1 MGAVFFFWVMITF
14 RVQPIMEIY
23 PDMKNKRT
31 HTCGDLRPAHL
42 GHTVTL
48 MGWVDRRRDHG
59 SLIFLDLRDRYGI
72 TQVRIDPDSPG
83 YETAKQLR
91 GEYVIAVTGV
101 VEPRPEGMVN
111 ARLATGAVEVAAV
124 EIELLN
130 VARTPPFMI
139 SGESIAN
146 EDLRLKYRY
155 LDLRRPEMQRSML
168 IRHQS
173 YQIVRSYFAGKG
185 FVEIETP
192 ILMRS
197 TPEGARDYLVPSRVW
212 KGRFYA
218 LPQSPQQYKQ
228 LLMVAGYDRYFQ
240 IVRCFRD
247 EDLRADRQPEFTQI
261 DVEMSFVDEEDIFAM
276 VEELMAELFRSTLG
290 IELPMPI
297 QRIPYDEALARYGSD
312 KPDLRFGLE
321 IREISALV
329 ADAEF
334 KVFRETIAAGGVV
347 AGLCAPGCGGYSRKQ
362 IDELT
367 EWVKSMGGAGLV
379 AIKLKEGDWESSLS
393 KFFSEGQRHSIMQAM
408 GATGDDLLLLV
419 ADEREKALL
428 LLGDLRL
435 KIAAQEKLIPENL
448 FKLAWVVDFP
458 LFEYSP
464 DDQRYVARHHPFTS
478 PKPGDEELMLS
489 DPARARARA
498 YDLVLNGM
506 EVAGGSIRIHRSDL
520 QSRMFEALGIG
531 AVEAQEKF
539 GFLLEA
545 FSYGAPPHGGIAFG
559 FDRLVMILAG
569 RQSIREVIAF
579 PKTAS
584 AMSLMDGSP
593 SAVNPAQLQ
602 ELGLLL
608 ERQASEAGPEPGK

>member
-1 MGAVFFFWVMITF
+1 
-14 RVQPIMEIY
+14 MEI
-23 PDMKNKRT
+23 PSVMKNKRT
-31 HTCGDLRPAHL
+31 HTCGDLRPAQL
-42 GHTVTL
+42 GQTVTL

-59 SLIFLDLRDRYGI
+59 SLIFLDLRDRYGV
-72 TQVRIDPDSPG
+72 TQVRIDPDTPC

-91 GEYVIAVTGV
+91 SEYVIAVSGV
-101 VEPRPEGMVN
+101 TEPRPEGMVN
-111 ARLATGAVEVAAV
+111 ARLETGAVEVAAT

-139 SGESIAN
+139 SGEGGAN

-168 IRHQS
+168 IRHRS
-173 YQIVRSYFAGKG
+173 YQIVRNYFSGQG

-192 ILMRS
+192 ILMKS

-261 DVEMSFVDEEDIFAM
+261 DVEMSFVDEEDVFAV
-276 VEELMAELFRSTLG
+276 VEGLMSELFRNTLG
-290 IELPMPI
+290 VELPMPI
-297 QRIPYDEALARYGSD
+297 QRILYDEALARYGSD

-321 IREISALV
+321 ISEISSLV
-329 ADAEF
+329 ADSEF
-334 KVFRETIAAGGVV
+334 KVFRETVAAGGIV

-393 KFFSEGQRHSIMQAM
+393 KFFSESLRRSIMQAM

-435 KIAAQEKLIPENL
+435 KIAAQEKLIPENVY
-448 FKLAWVVDFP
+448 KLAWVVDFP

-464 DDQRYVARHHPFTS
+464 EEQRYVARHHPFTS
-478 PKPGDEELMLS
+478 PRTGEEELMLT
-489 DPARARARA
+489 DPARVRARA

-506 EVAGGSIRIHRSDL
+506 EVAGGSIRIHSSDL
-520 QSRMFEALGIG
+520 QARMFEALGIDAG
-531 AVEAQEKF
+531 EAQEKF

-559 FDRLVMILAG
+559 FDRLVMVLAG

-593 SAVNPAQLQ
+593 SAVHPAQLQ

-608 ERQASEAGPEPGK
+608 ERGAGDADPAPGK

>member
-1 MGAVFFFWVMITF
+1 MESTPVM
-14 RVQPIMEIY
+14 
-23 PDMKNKRT
+23 KKKRT

-72 TQVRIDPDSPG
+72 TQVRIDPDAPC
-83 YETAKQLR
+83 YESAKQLR
-91 GEYVIAVTGV
+91 GEYVIAVSGV

-111 ARLATGAVEVAAV
+111 ARMATGAVEMAAA

-139 SGESIAN
+139 SGEIIAN

-155 LDLRRPEMQRSML
+155 LDLRRPEMQRNML

-173 YQIVRSYFAGKG
+173 YQIVRSYFASKG

-321 IREISALV
+321 IKEISSLV
-329 ADAEF
+329 ADSEF
-334 KVFRETIAAGGVV
+334 KVFRETAAAGGVV
-347 AGLCAPGCGGYSRKQ
+347 AGLCVPGCGGYSRKQ

-367 EWVKSMGGAGLV
+367 EWAKSMGGAGLV

-393 KFFSEGQRHSIMQAM
+393 KYFSDAQRHSIMQAM

-435 KIAAQEKLIPENL
+435 KVAAQEKLIPENL
-448 FKLAWVVDFP
+448 YKLAWVVDFP

-464 DDQRYVARHHPFTS
+464 EDQRYVARHHPFTS

-489 DPARARARA
+489 DPARTRARA

-506 EVAGGSIRIHRSDL
+506 EVAGGSIRIHRNDL
-520 QSRMFEALGIG
+520 QARMFEALGID

-569 RQSIREVIAF
+569 RQSIRDVIAF

-593 SAVNPAQLQ
+593 AAVSPAQLK

-608 ERQASEAGPEPGK
+608 EREADEASSEPPVTQNKM